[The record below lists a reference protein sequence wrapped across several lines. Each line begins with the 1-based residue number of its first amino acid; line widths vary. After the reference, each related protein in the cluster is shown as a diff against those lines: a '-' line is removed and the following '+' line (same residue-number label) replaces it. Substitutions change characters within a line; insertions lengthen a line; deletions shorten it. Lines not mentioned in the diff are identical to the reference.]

1 MIRSPRLCRWILGAA
16 CLAAA
21 AAAQAD
27 WLVLRDGAQIELK
40 GTWKVSGKQVVFTP
54 LDGKLSSLRVDQV
67 DLEASARVT
76 EQALRASQAEQA
88 EKTEAKEPARPK
100 ARWSFSDK
108 DFVKPP
114 VTETPTGAT
123 EASKEDAAA
132 IPPLP
137 KSDLEVLVWSQS
149 VDPARNRIKVS
160 GTLQNSGAEMA
171 ASVALEVQLIDRQ
184 GVVVGEQSAAVK
196 KASLAPGES
205 TEFATSFP
213 QVVNYETVKFLP
225 TATMFKVDS
234 KGEKGKA
241 TPPGTE

>member
-1 MIRSPRLCRWILGAA
+1 MIRSPRLCRWILGLA

-21 AAAQAD
+21 TVAQGD

-40 GTWKVSGKQVVFTP
+40 GTWKVSGKRVVFTP
-54 LDGKLSSLRVDQV
+54 LDGKLSSLRADQV

-76 EQALRASQAEQA
+76 EQALRASQTEQA
-88 EKTEAKEPARPK
+88 EKTEAKEPARK

-108 DFVKPP
+108 DFERPP
-114 VTETPTGAT
+114 AAEAPSGAT
-123 EASKEDAAA
+123 AGSKGGAAA
-132 IPPLP
+132 TPPPP

-160 GTLQNSGAEMA
+160 GTLQNSGADMA

-184 GVVVGEQSAAVK
+184 GVVVGEQSAGVK

-241 TPPGTE
+241 TPPGAE

>member
-1 MIRSPRLCRWILGAA
+1 MIRSPRLCRWVLGAV

-21 AAAQAD
+21 AVAQAD

-40 GTWKVSGKQVVFTP
+40 GTWKVSGKRVVFTP
-54 LDGKLSSLRVDQV
+54 LDGKLSSLRADQV

-88 EKTEAKEPARPK
+88 EKAEQKEPARPK

-108 DFVKPP
+108 DFARPP
-114 VTETPTGAT
+114 AAETPEGAA
-123 EASKEDAAA
+123 EASKEGAAA
-132 IPPLP
+132 TPPPP

-184 GVVVGEQSAAVK
+184 GVVVGEQSAGIK

-205 TEFATSFP
+205 TEFSTSFP
-213 QVVNYETVKFLP
+213 QVVNYEKVKFLP

-241 TPPGTE
+241 PPPGAE